1 VTCSGQAE
9 VPVHQVA
16 GFGYHGGRYEQDLV
30 VPAEPPGASCVVL
43 VPAIGQ
49 SVQDVGVNDDHEV
62 SRLPAEALSK
72 QLIGSLGYIG
82 PAVVTDPHERRQ
94 RARVPA
100 IRNFAGKR
108 LKQPQGA
115 RCLLLA
121 ETGDKLLQLL
131 LGCHKSSLRGSAEYA

>member
-1 VTCSGQAE
+1 MHV
-9 VPVHQVA
+9 
-16 GFGYHGGRYEQDLV
+16 R
-30 VPAEPPGASCVVL
+30 GAC
-43 VPAIGQ
+43 PAIGQ

-82 PAVVTDPHERRQ
+82 PAAVTDPGERRQ

-100 IRNFAGKR
+100 IREFAGKR
-108 LKQPQGA
+108 LKQPRGA

-131 LGCHKSSLRGSAEYA
+131 LGRHRLTVWLSGSAGPGR